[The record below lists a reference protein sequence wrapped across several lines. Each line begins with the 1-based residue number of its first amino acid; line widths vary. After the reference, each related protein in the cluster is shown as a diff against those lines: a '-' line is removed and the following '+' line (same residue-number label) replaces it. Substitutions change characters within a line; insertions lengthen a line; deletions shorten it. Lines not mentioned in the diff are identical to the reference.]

1 MKSLKQNAWLEIP
14 LEAITS
20 GVEAIATR
28 LEDTYTVYI
37 VVNSSNK
44 YIYINKVDGAR
55 LKSLALDPH
64 GLGGSIQSLAQLPPG
79 ANKQLDEKV
88 LTITMQQAKVFQVT
102 LCASGVLGWLSQV
115 DRNLQRRQGMQA
127 KGGPNSSCE
136 LIE

>member
-1 MKSLKQNAWLEIP
+1 M
-14 LEAITS
+14 
-20 GVEAIATR
+20 
-28 LEDTYTVYI
+28 
-37 VVNSSNK
+37 
-44 YIYINKVDGAR
+44 DGAR